1 MLQESLQNAA
11 KHSGVRHFDVD
22 LRGTPEEIQLT
33 VSDLGAG
40 FDPQDAINRRGLGLI
55 SMRER
60 LQLVSGELS
69 IRSQPGRGTT
79 LVARVPVFVKR
90 QSVRATG

>member
-1 MLQESLQNAA
+1 VLQESLQNAA
-11 KHSGVRHFDVD
+11 KHSGVRHFEVD
-22 LRGTPEEIQLT
+22 LHGTPDGIQLT

-40 FDPQDAINRRGLGLI
+40 FDLQDAINHRGLGLI

-60 LQLVSGELS
+60 LQLVRGELS

-79 LVARVPVFVKR
+79 VVARVPIVAKKD
-90 QSVRATG
+90 SARAAG